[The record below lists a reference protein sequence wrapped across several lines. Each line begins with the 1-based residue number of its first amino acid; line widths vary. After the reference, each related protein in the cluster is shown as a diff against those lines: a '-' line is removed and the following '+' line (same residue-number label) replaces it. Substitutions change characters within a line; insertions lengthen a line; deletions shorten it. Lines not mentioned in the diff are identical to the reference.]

1 MSGPMS
7 ADERAPTTRD
17 AGPNHEGPSRS
28 SPYAVS
34 RLAPPH
40 DLIDVARQIQEADAM
55 LGAVAHA
62 RLSTIAEQMKR
73 LKAEAERILEETR
86 RSLDLHR
93 VRCSFAKRPGSVYH
107 AYRRASGELWLSMIG
122 PEEWGEP
129 SSDRSFVG
137 TYRLEVDQSWT
148 PLAGEHAGE
157 PRGPSD
163 VPAPRELVTRL
174 LSG

>member
-1 MSGPMS
+1 MS
-7 ADERAPTTRD
+7 ADEQAPTTRD
-17 AGPNHEGPSRS
+17 AGPKHEGPSRS

-40 DLIDVARQIQEADAM
+40 DLVDVAKQIQEADAM

-62 RLSTIAEQMKR
+62 RLSTIAEQMKM
-73 LKAEAERILEETR
+73 LKAEAERILDETR

-93 VRCSFAKRPGSVYH
+93 ARCSFAKRAGSVYH
-107 AYRRASGELWLSMIG
+107 AYRRTSGEVWLSMIG

-129 SSDRSFVG
+129 SEERRFVG
-137 TYRLEVDQSWT
+137 TYRLELDQSWT

-157 PRGPSD
+157 RRAASD

-174 LSG
+174 LGG